1 MIKVN
6 PVKLN
11 NSSRYISFRDNNNI
25 TPKTGSLA
33 LQAPDSEV
41 KFAKNLAMTVSADA
55 VQSNPIKALGYKIY
69 KMFKVIFQPKI
80 SDADFI
86 NVEDRNLFE
95 LI

>member
-6 PVKLN
+6 PIKLN
-11 NSSRYISFRDNNNI
+11 NNNRYISFRENNN
-25 TPKTGSLA
+25 GSTNTATLA
-33 LQAPDSEV
+33 LQAPNADV

-55 VQSNPIKALGYKIY
+55 VQSNPIKALGYKLY
-69 KMFKVIFQPKI
+69 RLFKFIFQPKI